1 MATTNVQFSVAV
13 HMMTALG
20 YHHDQGVKSARLAQS
35 VMAEPSFV
43 RRSLSKL
50 VKAGLV
56 KATRG
61 KNGECHLTRP
71 PGDISLL
78 EIYRASTAPATFAIH
93 DYPIAKECPIS
104 LNIKGCLATVLDGA
118 QGSFE
123 RALARTSLADLV
135 ADISERSR

>member
-1 MATTNVQFSVAV
+1 MSTTNVQFSVAV

-20 YHHDQGVKSARLAQS
+20 YHHDEGVKSATLAGS

-56 KATRG
+56 EATRG
-61 KNGECHLTRP
+61 KNGACRLTRP

-78 EIYRASTAPATFAIH
+78 EIYRASTAPAAFAIH
-93 DYPIAKECPIS
+93 DYPIAKGCPIS
-104 LNIKGCLATVLDGA
+104 SNIKGCLATVLDGA

-135 ADISERSR
+135 ADIRTRDR

>member
-1 MATTNVQFSVAV
+1 
-13 HMMTALG
+13 MMTVLG
-20 YHHDQGVKSARLAQS
+20 YYHDRGVKSATLAQS
-35 VMAEPSFV
+35 VVAEPSFV

-56 KATRG
+56 EAIRG
-61 KNGECHLTRP
+61 KNGACHLTRP

-78 EIYRASTAPATFAIH
+78 EIYRASTAPAVFAVH
-93 DYPIAKECPIS
+93 DYPIEKQCPIS
-104 LNIKGCLATVLDGA
+104 SNIKGCLATVLDGA

-135 ADISERSR
+135 ADINKRHR